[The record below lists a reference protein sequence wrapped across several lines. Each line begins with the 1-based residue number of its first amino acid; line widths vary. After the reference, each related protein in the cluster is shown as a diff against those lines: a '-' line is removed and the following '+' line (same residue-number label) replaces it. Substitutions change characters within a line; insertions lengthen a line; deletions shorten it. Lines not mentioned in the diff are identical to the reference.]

1 MPRTANINE
10 FLYKVQEVFPVK
22 TELTAK
28 EIKSLGVRIPGW
40 VWTFGIEGTRPKR
53 FDLNKLKEKINAE
66 LDKILP
72 ETENI
77 AVEPEVSGNTI
88 ESKPEFNMYVP
99 EVDEDFMPVGS
110 NYEMVDKIVSS
121 NIFFPTY
128 IYGISGVGKTAS
140 IEHACAVHKRPF
152 FRVQITQETVDEDLI
167 GSMRLKDGNTVWEDG
182 PVIRAYRTGGVCVLD
197 EMDLNAQLMILQPIL
212 EGKPFYIKQTG
223 ELVHPKKGFTVFAT
237 GNTKGDGTDMRYIG
251 TTVLNEAFLE
261 RFAITLEQSFMSL
274 DDELAAAKIY
284 IKRHNIN
291 IKMKLLKE
299 LLKMVNLSRENYI
312 SSGYTG
318 AFISTRRIR
327 FILNAYSLVNDMTKA
342 IDMAT
347 TRYSDTYRE
356 ALGMLWNSIHT
367 EESDEI
373 EGSTNTQS
381 MPYDT
386 DYYNNI
392 ADINVQNTH
401 VGNSYTKPAIAKNS
415 NTLLDDGNIPTISIS
430 GDF

>member
-1 MPRTANINE
+1 MARIASIPD
-10 FLYKVQEVFPVK
+10 FLAKCQEAFPGK
-22 TELTAK
+22 TELTGK

-53 FDLNKLKEKINAE
+53 FDLNKLKEKINTE

-77 AVEPEVSGNTI
+77 AVEPEVSANTI
-88 ESKPEFNMYVP
+88 ESEPEFNMYVP

-121 NIFFPTY
+121 NIFFPCY

-140 IEHACAVHKRPF
+140 IEHACATHKRPF

-223 ELVHPKKGFTVFAT
+223 ELVHPKDGFTVFAT

-251 TTVLNEAFLE
+251 TMALNEAFLE
-261 RFAITLEQSFMSL
+261 RFAITLEQSFMTP
-274 DDELAAAKIY
+274 DDEFNVAKLY
-284 IKRHNIN
+284 VKRHNIN

-299 LLKMVNLSRENYI
+299 LIKMVNLSRENYV
-312 SSGYTG
+312 SNGYDG

-327 FILNAYSLVNDMTKA
+327 FILKAYSLVGDMTKA

-356 ALGMLWNSIHT
+356 ALGMLWNSIHKDEPEET
-367 EESDEI
+367 ETANEE
-373 EGSTNTQS
+373 QS
-381 MPYDT
+381 NLTSIPLHFSNGQQGTVYT
-386 DYYNNI
+386 DYADYKEAFGFKSHEEVAKQMLSYN
-392 ADINVQNTH
+392 A
-401 VGNSYTKPAIAKNS
+401 NS
-415 NTLLDDGNIPTISIS
+415 N
-430 GDF
+430 DF

>member
-1 MPRTANINE
+1 MARIASIPD
-10 FLYKVQEVFPVK
+10 FLAKCQEVFPGK
-22 TELTAK
+22 TELTGK

-40 VWTFGIEGTRPKR
+40 VWAFGIEGTRPKR
-53 FDLNKLKEKINAE
+53 FDLNKLKEKINTE

-72 ETENI
+72 ETENA
-77 AVEPEVSGNTI
+77 AVEPEVSANTI
-88 ESKPEFNMYVP
+88 ESEPEFNMYVP

-121 NIFFPTY
+121 NIFFPCY

-140 IEHACAVHKRPF
+140 IEHACATHKRPF

-223 ELVHPKKGFTVFAT
+223 ELVHPKDGFTVFAT

-251 TTVLNEAFLE
+251 TMALNEAFLE
-261 RFAITLEQSFMSL
+261 RFAITLEQSFMTP
-274 DDELAAAKIY
+274 DDEFNVAKLY
-284 IKRHNIN
+284 VKRHNIN

-299 LLKMVNLSRENYI
+299 LIKMVNLSRENYV
-312 SSGYTG
+312 SNDYDG

-327 FILNAYSLVNDMTKA
+327 FILKAYSLVGDMTKA

-356 ALGMLWNSIHT
+356 ALGMLWNSIHKDEPEET
-367 EESDEI
+367 ETANEEQNN
-373 EGSTNTQS
+373 STSIPLHFPNGQQG
-381 MPYDT
+381 PNYT
-386 DYYNNI
+386 DYTDYKEAFGFKGHEEVAKQMLSYN
-392 ADINVQNTH
+392 A
-401 VGNSYTKPAIAKNS
+401 NS
-415 NTLLDDGNIPTISIS
+415 N
-430 GDF
+430 DF

>member
-1 MPRTANINE
+1 MARIASIPD
-10 FLYKVQEVFPVK
+10 FLAKCQEVFPGK
-22 TELTAK
+22 TELTGK

-40 VWTFGIEGTRPKR
+40 VWSFGIEGTRPRR
-53 FDLNKLKEKINAE
+53 FDLNKLKEKINTE

-77 AVEPEVSGNTI
+77 AVEPEVPANTI
-88 ESKPEFNMYVP
+88 ESEPEFNMYVP

-121 NIFFPTY
+121 NIFFPCY

-140 IEHACAVHKRPF
+140 IEYACATHKRPF

-167 GSMRLKDGNTVWEDG
+167 GSMRLKDGNTIWEDG

-223 ELVHPKKGFTVFAT
+223 ELVHPKDGFTVFAT

-251 TTVLNEAFLE
+251 TMALNEAFLE
-261 RFAITLEQSFMSL
+261 RFAITLEQSFMTP
-274 DDELAAAKIY
+274 DDEFNVAKLY
-284 IKRHNIN
+284 VKRHNIN

-299 LLKMVNLSRENYI
+299 LIKMVNLSRENYV
-312 SSGYTG
+312 SNGYDG

-327 FILNAYSLVNDMTKA
+327 FILKAYSLVGDMTKA

-356 ALGMLWNSIHT
+356 ALGMLWNSIHKDEPEET
-367 EESDEI
+367 ETANEEQNN
-373 EGSTNTQS
+373 STSIPLHFTNGQQGTV
-381 MPYDT
+381 YDYA
-386 DYYNNI
+386 DYKEAFDFKPNEEVAKQMLSYN
-392 ADINVQNTH
+392 A
-401 VGNSYTKPAIAKNS
+401 NS
-415 NTLLDDGNIPTISIS
+415 N
-430 GDF
+430 DF

>member
-1 MPRTANINE
+1 MARIASIPD
-10 FLYKVQEVFPVK
+10 FLAKCQEVFPGK
-22 TELTAK
+22 TELTGK

-40 VWTFGIEGTRPKR
+40 IWSFGIEGTRPRR
-53 FDLNKLKEKINAE
+53 FDLNKLKEKINTE

-77 AVEPEVSGNTI
+77 AVEPEVSANTI
-88 ESKPEFNMYVP
+88 ESEPEFNMYVP

-110 NYEMVDKIVSS
+110 NYEMVDKIISS
-121 NIFFPTY
+121 NIFFPCY

-140 IEHACAVHKRPF
+140 IEHACATHKRPF

-223 ELVHPKKGFTVFAT
+223 ELVHPKDGFTVFAT

-251 TTVLNEAFLE
+251 TMALNEAFLE
-261 RFAITLEQSFMSL
+261 RFAITLEQSFMTP
-274 DDELAAAKIY
+274 DDEFNVAKLY
-284 IKRHNIN
+284 VKRHNIN

-299 LLKMVNLSRENYI
+299 LIKMVNLSRENYV
-312 SSGYTG
+312 SNGYDG

-327 FILNAYSLVNDMTKA
+327 FILKAYSLVGDMTKA

-356 ALGMLWNSIHT
+356 ALGMLWNSIHKDEPEET
-367 EESDEI
+367 ETANEEQNNLTSI
-373 EGSTNTQS
+373 PLHFPNGQGPN
-381 MPYDT
+381 YT
-386 DYYNNI
+386 DYADYKEAFGFKGHEEVAKQMLSYN
-392 ADINVQNTH
+392 A
-401 VGNSYTKPAIAKNS
+401 NS
-415 NTLLDDGNIPTISIS
+415 N
-430 GDF
+430 DF

>member
-1 MPRTANINE
+1 MARIASIPD
-10 FLYKVQEVFPVK
+10 FLAKCQEVFPGK
-22 TELTAK
+22 TELTGK

-40 VWTFGIEGTRPKR
+40 VWAFGIEGTRPRR
-53 FDLNKLKEKINAE
+53 FDLNKLKEKINTE

-77 AVEPEVSGNTI
+77 AVEPEVSANTI
-88 ESKPEFNMYVP
+88 ESEPEFNMYVP

-121 NIFFPTY
+121 NIFFPCY

-140 IEHACAVHKRPF
+140 IEHACATHKRPF

-167 GSMRLKDGNTVWEDG
+167 GSMRLKDGNTIWEDG

-223 ELVHPKKGFTVFAT
+223 ELVHPKDGFTVFAT

-251 TTVLNEAFLE
+251 TMALNEAFLE
-261 RFAITLEQSFMSL
+261 RFAITLEQSFMTP
-274 DDELAAAKIY
+274 DDEFNVAKLY
-284 IKRHNIN
+284 VKRHNIN

-299 LLKMVNLSRENYI
+299 LIKMVNLSRENYV
-312 SSGYTG
+312 SNGYDG

-327 FILNAYSLVNDMTKA
+327 FILKAYSLVGDMTKA

-356 ALGMLWNSIHT
+356 ALGMLWNSIHKDEPEET
-367 EESDEI
+367 ETANEEQNNLTSI
-373 EGSTNTQS
+373 PLHFSNGQQGTV
-381 MPYDT
+381 YT
-386 DYYNNI
+386 DYADYTEAFGFKPHEEVAKQMLSYN
-392 ADINVQNTH
+392 A
-401 VGNSYTKPAIAKNS
+401 NS
-415 NTLLDDGNIPTISIS
+415 N
-430 GDF
+430 DF

>member
-1 MPRTANINE
+1 MARIASIPD
-10 FLYKVQEVFPVK
+10 FLAKCQEVFPGK
-22 TELTAK
+22 TELTGK

-40 VWTFGIEGTRPKR
+40 VWTCSIEGTRPKR
-53 FDLNKLKEKINAE
+53 FDLNKLKEKISTE

-77 AVEPEVSGNTI
+77 TVEPEVSANTI
-88 ESKPEFNMYVP
+88 ESEPEFNMYVP

-110 NYEMVDKIVSS
+110 NYEMVDKIISS
-121 NIFFPTY
+121 NIFFPCY

-140 IEHACAVHKRPF
+140 IEHACATHKRPF

-223 ELVHPKKGFTVFAT
+223 ELVHPKDGFTVFAT

-251 TTVLNEAFLE
+251 TMALNEAFLE
-261 RFAITLEQSFMSL
+261 RFAITLEQSFMTP
-274 DDELAAAKIY
+274 DDEFNVAKLY
-284 IKRHNIN
+284 VKRHNIN

-299 LLKMVNLSRENYI
+299 LIKMVNLSRENYV
-312 SSGYTG
+312 SNGYDG

-327 FILNAYSLVNDMTKA
+327 FILKAYSLVGDMTKA

-356 ALGMLWNSIHT
+356 ALGMLWNSIHKDEPEET
-367 EESDEI
+367 ETANEEQNNLTTI
-373 EGSTNTQS
+373 PLHFTNGQGPS
-381 MPYDT
+381 YT
-386 DYYNNI
+386 DYTDCKEAFGFKSHEEVAKQMLSYN
-392 ADINVQNTH
+392 A
-401 VGNSYTKPAIAKNS
+401 NS
-415 NTLLDDGNIPTISIS
+415 N
-430 GDF
+430 DF